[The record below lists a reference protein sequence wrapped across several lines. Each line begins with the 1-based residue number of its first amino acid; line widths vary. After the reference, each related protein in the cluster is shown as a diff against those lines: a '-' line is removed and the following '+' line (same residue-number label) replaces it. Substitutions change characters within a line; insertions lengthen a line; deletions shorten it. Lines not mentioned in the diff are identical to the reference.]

1 MNFVEKGVRI
11 FSSQPFLSTLEEL
24 LNCTVFNLLFFL
36 VPDEPVASASSNT
49 RKREKKTL
57 KTPGDGPKKARYC
70 SACKNPMKGHK
81 NIEDCPKNKK

>member
-36 VPDEPVASASSNT
+36 VPDESVASTSSIQ
-49 RKREKKTL
+49 EK
-57 KTPGDGPKKARYC
+57 G
-70 SACKNPMKGHK
+70 
-81 NIEDCPKNKK
+81 KNKNRKLPEMA

>member
-36 VPDEPVASASSNT
+36 VPDEPESTSSNT
-49 RKREKKTL
+49 RKRGKKTQ
-57 KTPGDGPKKARYC
+57 
-70 SACKNPMKGHK
+70 KNPRKITIALHAK
-81 NIEDCPKNKK
+81 IP